1 MTPWHRETPP
11 SVLAALEHIRQ
22 LGDGRPT
29 PVRTRGKDYSRDE
42 IEVLGEHLAGLLRDG
57 HQSLQDPWPTADL
70 PRWSSPWKSSLYSD
84 ERLLDRTAA
93 VYSAALKIYQGMVEH
108 WFLPF
113 SGRLRM
119 YRLMPVRLEGLLT
132 KREIGGEEWRGL
144 DWRPVILPAD
154 QDSHV
159 DFGLGGPSEKLPG
172 VERHFEEQREAFVR
186 LRNGD
191 PDDGVLFHMG
201 SSALDFSSARPATEL
216 AHKWLTGEL
225 RDLGWVD

>member
-1 MTPWHRETPP
+1 M
-11 SVLAALEHIRQ
+11 LAALEHIRQ

-42 IEVLGEHLAGLLRDG
+42 IEVLGEYLAGLLRDG

-70 PRWSSPWKSSLYSD
+70 PRSSSQWGWLLYSD

-132 KREIGGEEWRGL
+132 KREVGREARPGL
-144 DWRPVILPAD
+144 SWRPVILPAD

-159 DFGLGGPSEKLPG
+159 DFGLGRPGERLPG
-172 VERHFEEQREAFVR
+172 VERHFEEQREAFIR
-186 LRNGD
+186 LRSGD
-191 PDDGVLFHMG
+191 PDTVVLFYTG
-201 SSALDFSSARPATEL
+201 SGGVDLTSNRPATNL
-216 AHKWLTGEL
+216 AHEWLTSEL
-225 RDLGWVD
+225 KDLGWAD